1 MSIMSLK
8 MLETGK
14 ISVVVWEILEKLFNH
29 EVYREEKVSYVYIFF
44 FDTDGFFLKFL
55 TMSIQARLTGSVL
68 ISHRL
73 RSRLKK

>member
-29 EVYREEKVSYVYIFF
+29 EVYREEKVSYVFF
-44 FDTDGFFLKFL
+44 FF
-55 TMSIQARLTGSVL
+55 
-68 ISHRL
+68 
-73 RSRLKK
+73 